1 MMATYTMTIQE
12 MMNSPIMRVFP
23 EHYPFY
29 CQDEQTKKEFE
40 EKFIQK
46 FYYREIGFET
56 PYVFNQRLYSLFLTR
71 MPYYEQLYKTEW
83 MRVGKDMMNSKDLIE
98 TTTHTLNEESTTS
111 DHSTSSQTNTATST
125 GTNTQSGT
133 QEGTSSTT
141 NTSEQTTT
149 NDLTSIVDQDTTVS
163 NTSSSEQDHQQSNLV
178 DGVASVSLDNGYL
191 TSVSKDTASGT
202 STDTTTNDTTT
213 TNTGTVAVESSS
225 TDKGTTS
232 QTISSSTELTQSD
245 NSENQMNSS
254 QMGKGNRGLTETT
267 TFHSHGDIGIQTPA
281 YAITEWRKV
290 IINLDEMI
298 LNECESLFLK
308 IY

>member
-12 MMNSPIMRVFP
+12 MMNSSILRVFP
-23 EHYPFY
+23 ERYPFY

-56 PYVFNQRLYSLFLTR
+56 PYQFNQRLYSLFLTR
-71 MPYYEQLYKTEW
+71 MPYYEQLYQTEW

-111 DHSTSSQTNTATST
+111 DHTSSSQ
-125 GTNTQSGT
+125 
-133 QEGTSSTT
+133 T
-141 NTSEQTTT
+141 NTSEQTST
-149 NDLTSIVDQDTTVS
+149 NDLTSVVDQDTTVS
-163 NTSSSEQDHQQSNLV
+163 NTSSSEQNHQQSNLA
-178 DGVASVSLDNGYL
+178 DGVASVTLTDGYL
-191 TSVSKDTASGT
+191 TGVSKDTASGT

-213 TNTGTVAVESSS
+213 TNTGTVAIETSSS
-225 TDKGTTS
+225 DKGTSS
-232 QTISSSTELTQSD
+232 QTVSSSSESNQSD
-245 NSENQMNSS
+245 SSENQMNSS
-254 QMGKGNRGLTETT
+254 QSGKGNRGLTETT

-290 IINLDEMI
+290 IINLDEML

>member
-12 MMNSPIMRVFP
+12 MTNSAIMRVFP
-23 EHYPFY
+23 ERYPFY

-56 PYVFNQRLYSLFLTR
+56 PYQFNQRLYSLFLTR

-111 DHSTSSQTNTATST
+111 DHSTSSQTNT
-125 GTNTQSGT
+125 
-133 QEGTSSTT
+133 
-141 NTSEQTTT
+141 SEQTST
-149 NDLTSIVDQDTTVS
+149 NDLTSVVDQDTTVS
-163 NTSSSEQDHQQSNLV
+163 NTSSSEQNHQQSNLA
-178 DGVASVSLDNGYL
+178 DGVASVTLTDGYL
-191 TSVSKDTASGT
+191 TGVSKDTTSGT

-213 TNTGTVAVESSS
+213 TNTGTVAIESSS
-225 TDKGTTS
+225 SDKGTLS
-232 QTISSSTELTQSD
+232 QT
-245 NSENQMNSS
+245 
-254 QMGKGNRGLTETT
+254 GKGNRGLTETT

-281 YAITEWRKV
+281 YAIAEWRKV

-298 LNECESLFLK
+298 LKE
-308 IY
+308 

>member
-1 MMATYTMTIQE
+1 MT
-12 MMNSPIMRVFP
+12 NSSIMSVFP
-23 EHYPFY
+23 ERYPFY

-56 PYVFNQRLYSLFLTR
+56 PYMFNQRLYSLFLTR

-111 DHSTSSQTNTATST
+111 DHSTSSQTNT
-125 GTNTQSGT
+125 
-133 QEGTSSTT
+133 
-141 NTSEQTTT
+141 SEQTST
-149 NDLTSIVDQDTTVS
+149 NDLTSVVDQDTTVS
-163 NTSSSEQDHQQSNLV
+163 NTSSSEQNHQHSNLT
-178 DGVASVSLDNGYL
+178 DGVASVTLTEGYL
-191 TSVSKDTASGT
+191 TGVSKDTASGT

-213 TNTGTVAVESSS
+213 TNTGTVAIESSS
-225 TDKGTTS
+225 SDKGTTN
-232 QTISSSTELTQSD
+232 QTVSSSSESNQSD
-245 NSENQMNSS
+245 SSENQMNSS
-254 QMGKGNRGLTETT
+254 QTGKGNRGLTETI
-267 TFHSHGDIGIQTPA
+267 TFHSQGVIGIQTPA
-281 YAITEWRKV
+281 YAIAEWRKV

>member
-1 MMATYTMTIQE
+1 MATYTITIQE
-12 MMNSPIMRVFP
+12 MVNSPIMTVFP
-23 EHYPFY
+23 SSYPFY
-29 CQDEQTKKEFE
+29 CQNEQTKKDFE

-56 PYVFNQRLYSLFLTR
+56 PYQFNQRLYSLFLTR
-71 MPYYEQLYKTEW
+71 MPYYEQLYQTEW
-83 MRVGKDMMNSKDLIE
+83 MRVGKDMMNSKDLTE

-111 DHSTSSQTNTATST
+111 DHASSTQSNTSTSNV
-125 GTNTQSGT
+125 TNTQTGS

-141 NTSEQTTT
+141 NTTKQTTT
-149 NDLTSIVDQDTTVS
+149 NNLTTTINQDTTVS
-163 NTSSSEQDHQQSNLV
+163 NTSSSEQNHQESRLA
-178 DGVASVSLDNGYL
+178 DGVASVSLADGYL
-191 TSVSKDTASGT
+191 TGVSKDTTSGT

-213 TNTGTVAVESSS
+213 TNTGTVTNESTS
-225 TDKGTTS
+225 TDSGTTS
-232 QTISSSTELTQSD
+232 QTLSSSIETSQDDTAESQST
-245 NSENQMNSS
+245 SS

-290 IINLDEMI
+290 IINIDEML

>member
-1 MMATYTMTIQE
+1 MANYTMTIQE
-12 MMNSPIMRVFP
+12 MIDNPLCTVFP
-23 EHYPFY
+23 KSYPFY
-29 CQDEQTKKEFE
+29 CDDTITKKEFE

-56 PYVFNQRLYSLFLTR
+56 PYQFNQRLYSLFLTR
-71 MPYYEQLYKTEW
+71 MPYYKQLYQTEW
-83 MRVGKDMMNSKDLIE
+83 MRIGKDMMNSKDLTE

-111 DHSTSSQTNTATST
+111 DHASSTQSNTSTSN
-125 GTNTQSGT
+125 GTNTQTGS

-141 NTSEQTTT
+141 NTTEQTTT
-149 NDLTSIVDQDTTVS
+149 NNLTTTANQDTTVS
-163 NTSSSEQDHQQSNLV
+163 NTSSSEQNHQQSNLA
-178 DGVASVSLDNGYL
+178 DGVASVSLADGYL
-191 TSVSKDTASGT
+191 TGVSKDTTSGT

-213 TNTGTVAVESSS
+213 TNTGTVTNKSKA
-225 TDKGTTS
+225 TDSGTTS
-232 QTISSSTELTQSD
+232 QTLSSSVETTQSD
-245 NSENQMNSS
+245 NAESQSNSS

-290 IINLDEMI
+290 IINLDEML

>member
-1 MMATYTMTIQE
+1 MANYTMEIRE
-12 MMNSPIMRVFP
+12 MINDPLINGVFTFDYPIYNNNM
-23 EHYPFY
+23 E
-29 CQDEQTKKEFE
+29 DKKEFE

-56 PYVFNQRLYSLFLTR
+56 PYQFNQRLYSLFLTR

-111 DHSTSSQTNTATST
+111 DHSSSSQTNKATST

-149 NDLTSIVDQDTTVS
+149 NNLTSVVDQDTSVS
-163 NTSSSEQDHQQSNLV
+163 NTSSSEQNHQQSNLA
-178 DGVASVSLDNGYL
+178 DGVASVSLDKGYL
-191 TSVSKDTASGT
+191 TSVSKDNTSAT

-225 TDKGTTS
+225 SDKGTTS
-232 QTISSSTELTQSD
+232 QTVSSSTESSQSD
-245 NSENQMNSS
+245 SSENQMNSS

-281 YAITEWRKV
+281 YAITEWRKI

>member
-1 MMATYTMTIQE
+1 MANYTMTIQE
-12 MMNSPIMRVFP
+12 MIDNPLCTVFP
-23 EHYPFY
+23 KSYPFY
-29 CQDEQTKKEFE
+29 CDDTITKSEFE

-56 PYVFNQRLYSLFLTR
+56 PYQFNQRLYSLFLTR
-71 MPYYEQLYKTEW
+71 MPYYKQLYQTEW
-83 MRVGKDMMNSKDLIE
+83 MRIGKDMMNSKDLTE

-111 DHSTSSQTNTATST
+111 DHASSTQSNTSTSN
-125 GTNTQSGT
+125 GTNTQTGS

-141 NTSEQTTT
+141 NTTEQTTT
-149 NDLTSIVDQDTTVS
+149 NNLTTTVDQDTTVS
-163 NTSSSEQDHQQSNLV
+163 NTSSSEQNHQQSNLA
-178 DGVASVSLDNGYL
+178 DGVASVSLADGYL
-191 TSVSKDTASGT
+191 TGVSKDTTSGT

-213 TNTGTVAVESSS
+213 TNTGTVTNKSKA
-225 TDKGTTS
+225 TDSGTTS
-232 QTISSSTELTQSD
+232 QTLSSSVETTQSD
-245 NSENQMNSS
+245 NAESQSNSS

-290 IINLDEMI
+290 IINLDEML

>member
-1 MMATYTMTIQE
+1 MMATYTITIQE
-12 MMNSPIMRVFP
+12 MMNSSIMRVFP
-23 EHYPFY
+23 ERYPFY

-56 PYVFNQRLYSLFLTR
+56 PYQFNQRLYSLFLTK

-111 DHSTSSQTNTATST
+111 DHSTSSQTNT
-125 GTNTQSGT
+125 
-133 QEGTSSTT
+133 
-141 NTSEQTTT
+141 SEQTST
-149 NDLTSIVDQDTTVS
+149 NDLTSVVDQDTTVS
-163 NTSSSEQDHQQSNLV
+163 NTSSSEQNHQQSNLA
-178 DGVASVSLDNGYL
+178 DGVASVTLTDGYL
-191 TSVSKDTASGT
+191 TGVSKDTTSGT

-213 TNTGTVAVESSS
+213 TNTGTVAIESSS
-225 TDKGTTS
+225 SDKGTLS
-232 QTISSSTELTQSD
+232 QT
-245 NSENQMNSS
+245 
-254 QMGKGNRGLTETT
+254 GKGNRGLTETT
-267 TFHSHGDIGIQTPA
+267 TFHSQGDIGIQTPA
-281 YAITEWRKV
+281 YAIADWRKV